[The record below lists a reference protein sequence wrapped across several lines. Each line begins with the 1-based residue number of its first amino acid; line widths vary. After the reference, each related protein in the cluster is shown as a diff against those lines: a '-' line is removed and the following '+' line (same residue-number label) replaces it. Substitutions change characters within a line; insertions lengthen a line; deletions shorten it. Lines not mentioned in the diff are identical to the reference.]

1 MTDTVI
7 RVDTKKLV
15 ELRAACAS
23 HPLKPTIKAATERGI
38 SLVIKEIEDGTRNA
52 K

>member
-1 MTDTVI
+1 MSDTVI
-7 RVDTKKLV
+7 RVDAKKLS
-15 ELRAACAS
+15 ELRAACGG

-38 SLVIKEIEDGTRNA
+38 DLVIKELEDGTRNA

>member
-1 MTDTVI
+1 MSDTVI
-7 RVDTKKLV
+7 RVNAEKLS
-15 ELRAACAS
+15 ELRTACTE

-38 SLVIKEIEDGTRNA
+38 DLVIKELEDGTRNA